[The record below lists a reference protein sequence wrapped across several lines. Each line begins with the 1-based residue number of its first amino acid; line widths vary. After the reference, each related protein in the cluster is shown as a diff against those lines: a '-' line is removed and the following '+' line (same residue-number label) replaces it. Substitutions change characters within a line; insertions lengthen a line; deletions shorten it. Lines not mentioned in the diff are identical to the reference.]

1 MSFFSV
7 NTNTLY
13 YEIGLNFKFKHK
25 ILKDKVISIM
35 DSINEFIP
43 IQRAYTS
50 RSEIELNYY
59 PSLSGHYDVLY
70 NNNNIGILAFNN
82 NSAESRNIYSNPNI
96 ISEIQV
102 GNSLIKLIND
112 KKYKTNSLPLMEMV
126 YYFCLNI
133 TYYRNIYFKIF

>member
-1 MSFFSV
+1 MGFFSV
-7 NTNTLY
+7 NINTLY
-13 YEIGLNFKFKHK
+13 YEIGLNNKISFKHK
-25 ILKDKVISIM
+25 ILKDKVISII

-50 RSEIELNYY
+50 RSEIEQLL
-59 PSLSGHYDVLY
+59 SLFSGHYDVLY

-82 NSAESRNIYSNPNI
+82 NSAERNIYSNPNL

-102 GNSLIKLIND
+102 GNSLRKLIND
-112 KKYKTNSLPLMEMV
+112 TKVKQILPLMKMV

-133 TYYRNIYFKIF
+133 TYNRNIYLKIF

>member
-1 MSFFSV
+1 MNLF
-7 NTNTLY
+7 LY
-13 YEIGLNFKFKHK
+13 K
-25 ILKDKVISIM
+25 
-35 DSINEFIP
+35 
-43 IQRAYTS
+43 RAYTS

-82 NSAESRNIYSNPNI
+82 NSAESRNIYSNPNL

-112 KKYKTNSLPLMEMV
+112 TKVKQILPPYGNGLL
-126 YYFCLNI
+126 FLP
-133 TYYRNIYFKIF
+133 